1 MMNARLGAI
10 LVLVAL
16 VAIAFTT
23 RSDGP
28 TIGPESSGILEFQAG
43 PLFQDK
49 TIPIH
54 YYLPPGD
61 QREMPI
67 QIVLHGASRNADDYL
82 AGWTEKAR
90 QYGVIILAPEFSK
103 DQFSIGE
110 YTHGQLMDSLL
121 RINPPEQTLFALIDQ
136 MFAHA
141 KSALELGQEQ
151 YNLFGHS
158 AGGQFVHRYLQFY
171 DSPALGK
178 AIAANAGWYTFPD
191 EAIEYPYGISGMSQ
205 DYIAFR
211 ARYYAKDLT
220 ILLGTA
226 DTLRT
231 NNLRVNP
238 EADRQGPNRLERG
251 KYFFAANRENA
262 TAAGQLFNWKIAYV
276 PEAGHQHQLMSAAAA
291 ELLYG
296 AGGQSH

>member
-1 MMNARLGAI
+1 MMNARLGSI
-10 LVLVAL
+10 LAWFAL
-16 VAIAFTT
+16 VAIAFTPPT
-23 RSDGP
+23 DGSA
-28 TIGPESSGILEFQAG
+28 TGPESSGILEFQAG
-43 PLFQDK
+43 PLFQDR
-49 TIPIH
+49 TIPLH
-54 YYLPPGD
+54 YYLPAGN

-82 AGWTEKAR
+82 AGWAEKAR

-121 RINPPEQTLFALIDQ
+121 RINPSEQTLFALIDQ

-141 KSALELGQEQ
+141 KSTLELSQEQ
-151 YNLFGHS
+151 YHLFGHS

-178 AIAANAGWYTFPD
+178 AVAANPGWYTLPD
-191 EAIEYPYGISGMSQ
+191 EDIEYPYGISGLSE
-205 DYIAFR
+205 DYAAFR
-211 ARYYAKDLT
+211 DRYYAKDLT

-238 EADRQGPNRLERG
+238 EADRQGANRLERG
-251 KYFFAANRENA
+251 KHFFAANRQK
-262 TAAGQLFNWKIAYV
+262 AAAADQVFNWKIAYV
-276 PEAGHQHQLMSAAAA
+276 PDAGHQHQLMSAAAA
-291 ELLYG
+291 DLLYG
-296 AGGQSH
+296 EEGRPD

>member
-1 MMNARLGAI
+1 MMNARLGSI
-10 LVLVAL
+10 LAL
-16 VAIAFTT
+16 FALAAIAFTT
-23 RSDGP
+23 RTEGSA
-28 TIGPESSGILEFQAG
+28 TGPESSGILEFQAG
-43 PLFQDK
+43 PLFQDR

-67 QIVLHGASRNADDYL
+67 QMILHGATRDADNYL
-82 AGWTEKAR
+82 AGWVEKAR
-90 QYGVIILAPEFSK
+90 QYGVIILAPEFSN

-136 MFAHA
+136 MFGHA
-141 KSALELGQEQ
+141 KSALELSQEQ

-158 AGGQFVHRYLQFY
+158 AGGQFIHRYLQFY

-178 AIAANAGWYTFPD
+178 AVAANPGWYTFPD
-191 EAIEYPYGISGMSQ
+191 EAIAYPYGVSGLSE
-205 DYIAFR
+205 DYAAFR

-220 ILLGTA
+220 ILLGSA

-231 NNLRVNP
+231 NKLRVSP
-238 EADRQGPNRLERG
+238 EAERQGPNRLERG
-251 KYFFAANRENA
+251 KYFFAANRANA
-262 TAAGQLFNWKIAYV
+262 AAAGQVFNWKIAYV
-276 PEAGHQHQLMSAAAA
+276 PDAGHQHKLMSAAAA

-296 AGGQSH
+296 EDGRSD